1 MMSPTHPQRW
11 ISRTCPRSATVALV
25 LAVTLELA
33 VFAAQSLQG
42 QGFETIYS
50 FAGGVDG
57 ANPYASLIRD
67 KKGTLYSTTTI
78 GGSSSYGTVFAL
90 SKSGKETMLH
100 SFTRGRDGG
109 IPVGSVIRDSA
120 GALYG
125 TTQVGGDSKCDC
137 GVIFKIPG
145 RTPTQALY
153 IFTGATDGA
162 NPFAAL
168 IMDKAGNL
176 YGTTEF
182 GGAVGQCFGGLGCG
196 VVFKVDQNGNEAVLH
211 TFTGSGGDGANPT
224 SALIQDKHGNFYGTT
239 LQGGDLRCSLGN
251 GSGCGTVFKI
261 SKTGRETVLYR
272 FAGGTDGAFPIAGVT
287 LDAAGVLYG
296 TTQAGGDSSKCFPG
310 CGTVFKLDIT
320 GAETVLYRF
329 TGGTDG
335 ATPFAGVI
343 VDETGNLYG
352 AAMHGGNSDGNGAVY
367 KIDTAGKE
375 IVLHTFSGP
384 EGYLPRGGLIRDAKG
399 RLYGTTS
406 GGGTSGFG
414 TVFRI
419 TP

>member
-1 MMSPTHPQRW
+1 MTNPTHPQRW
-11 ISRTCPRSATVALV
+11 IYRTYPRAATVALV

-33 VFAAQSLQG
+33 VFATQSVQG
-42 QGFETIYS
+42 QSFETIYS

-57 ANPYASLIRD
+57 ASPYASLIRD
-67 KKGTLYSTTTI
+67 RKGTLYSTTTS

-90 SKSGKETMLH
+90 SKSGKETVLH

-109 IPVGSVIRDSA
+109 IPFGSLIRDSA

-125 TTQVGGDSKCDC
+125 TTQVGGDPNCDC

-145 RTPTQALY
+145 RTATQALY
-153 IFTGATDGA
+153 TFTGATDGA

-176 YGTTEF
+176 YGTAEF

-196 VVFKVDQNGNEAVLH
+196 VVFKVDQNGNEAVLY
-211 TFTGSGGDGANPT
+211 TFNGSGGDGANPA

-239 LQGGDLRCSLGN
+239 FQGGDLGCSLGN
-251 GSGCGTVFKI
+251 GYGCGTVFKI
-261 SKTGRETVLYR
+261 SKTGTETVLYR
-272 FAGGTDGAFPIAGVT
+272 FAGGTDGALPTAGVV
-287 LDAAGVLYG
+287 LDAAGILYG
-296 TTQAGGDSSKCFPG
+296 TTQEGGDSTNCFLG
-310 CGTVFKLDIT
+310 CGTVFKLETT
-320 GAETVLYRF
+320 GTETVLYRF
-329 TGGTDG
+329 TGKKDG

-343 VDETGNLYG
+343 MDKTGNLYG
-352 AAMHGGNSDGNGAVY
+352 TATHGGNADSFGTVF
-367 KIDTAGKE
+367 KIDKASNET
-375 IVLHTFSGP
+375 VLHTFSGP
-384 EGYLPRGGLIRDAKG
+384 EGYLPYAGLIRDAKG
-399 RLYGTTS
+399 TLYGATA